1 MPIYTIHTKKIKW
14 TDMWMFS
21 SSEMKW
27 FPDAK
32 RADPPLILLQ
42 ESRQHPRLSPA
53 LLILCACMRLC
64 SGQSPLS
71 VSLLEIL
78 AHICICRHTAG
89 TFSLLSFLC
98 LSVLSFILF
107 FLFTLFPSFS
117 SFFSN
122 LYSDSNEELFLV
134 RIKSLLIWVEN
145 LEKAFYSICLFIYY
159 CWSLRRKNQ
168 A

>member
-42 ESRQHPRLSPA
+42 ESRQQHIWLTAPQTVSSIANLVCPHEALFWTVSSLCLSS
-53 LLILCACMRLC
+53 R
-64 SGQSPLS
+64 
-71 VSLLEIL
+71 ET
-78 AHICICRHTAG
+78 HTAG
-89 TFSLLSFLC
+89 TFSLLSFPC

-107 FLFTLFPSFS
+107 FLLTLFPSFY

-122 LYSDSNEELFLV
+122 LYSDSNKELFLV